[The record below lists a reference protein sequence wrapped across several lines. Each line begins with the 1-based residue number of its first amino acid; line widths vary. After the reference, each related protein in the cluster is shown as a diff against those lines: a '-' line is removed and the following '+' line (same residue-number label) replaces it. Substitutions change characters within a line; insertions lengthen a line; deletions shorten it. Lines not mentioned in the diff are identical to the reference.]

1 MNGGRQ
7 KMKITIDRRKI
18 DKSGEFD
25 FLITENEIKR
35 ILQKNIDFLATHNKN
50 LTKEQY
56 NRIIELQTIIQTIK

>member
-1 MNGGRQ
+1 
-7 KMKITIDRRKI
+7 MKITIDRKKI

-35 ILQKNIDFLATHNKN
+35 ILRKNIDFLESHNKN

-56 NRIIELQTIIQTIK
+56 NKIIELQTIIKAIKE